1 MPRATLVIA
10 VEGSADVRR
19 AFGQVVGISKSAQAA
34 INAEERK
41 GSAQRKA
48 TYEEEV
54 RTAARSA
61 VRRASVE
68 KQVTDARTRL
78 MKQASAAANRELLAG
93 VSQEQSF
100 ASRRAEIYKK
110 LAQAYIEGERQKT
123 QATVRE
129 SERRTQVEQRA
140 SSRARDAQ
148 GRFLGGARAAGGNV
162 LAAGRAIGSGALGAG
177 QQLGSM
183 ALGAA
188 SSAFNQVSDQ
198 IQGARRTRAQQENAL
213 NGIFIQAGAGGM
225 TGRSTAEGEVLQRRI
240 FEFVEANRMQ
250 ADPVISALL
259 EAQTRS
265 GFLNGKTMEDRAA
278 RLEDILQA
286 TLFAHQ
292 MHQDLTQTAAFS
304 AKLSEEGITGE
315 DNRRTLEQMTA
326 MGFRGSVELG
336 EALKGALRPM
346 MSYINT
352 ERGRLLGPNAT
363 ESERSEVFISSMREF
378 FAGLQVAAGSGA
390 TVGQF
395 GGRVTDLDRALQGN
409 HVQNLIGRKLHNRF
423 GHGQRYAAQREQ
435 LAQMFTRNND
445 GDYRLNAQYQNAF
458 RFTESMGSLFGS
470 RTADMFNTLGSH
482 GGNVTAMA
490 TLKPNLEAIS
500 LLMGTDTEGV
510 ARYRRVQELKG
521 VGLSG
526 DHLALARAYTAQ
538 EDQSNLNDEE
548 NRRLKALLD
557 NPEAVRASTHVGKFR
572 AEHPIASGFIHGLG
586 PLGEIT
592 EQIAVPNQRE
602 GRGFVRQFEQE
613 TGTAR
618 VLPEDEGNR
627 WKMRMAGG
635 VLPEAVSTLPIAM
648 ALNGLL
654 NLLGKPI
661 RATMDPVAASQQR
674 QEDIS
679 RNNRRQPP

>member
-1 MPRATLVIA
+1 
-10 VEGSADVRR
+10 
-19 AFGQVVGISKSAQAA
+19 
-34 INAEERK
+34 
-41 GSAQRKA
+41 
-48 TYEEEV
+48 
-54 RTAARSA
+54 
-61 VRRASVE
+61 
-68 KQVTDARTRL
+68 
-78 MKQASAAANRELLAG
+78 
-93 VSQEQSF
+93 
-100 ASRRAEIYKK
+100 
-110 LAQAYIEGERQKT
+110 
-123 QATVRE
+123 
-129 SERRTQVEQRA
+129 
-140 SSRARDAQ
+140 
-148 GRFLGGARAAGGNV
+148 
-162 LAAGRAIGSGALGAG
+162 
-177 QQLGSM
+177 
-183 ALGAA
+183 
-188 SSAFNQVSDQ
+188 
-198 IQGARRTRAQQENAL
+198 
-213 NGIFIQAGAGGM
+213 M
-225 TGRSTAEGEVLQRRI
+225 TGQSTAEGEVLRRRI
-240 FEFVEANRMQ
+240 FEFVETNRMQ
-250 ADPVISALL
+250 ADPVIAALL

-286 TLFAHQ
+286 TLFAHE

-336 EALKGALRPM
+336 EALKGGLRPM
-346 MSYINT
+346 MAYINT

-363 ESERSEVFISSMREF
+363 ERERSEVFTNSMREF
-378 FAGLQVAAGSGA
+378 FAGLQVAASSGA

-409 HVQNLIGRKLHNRF
+409 HVQNLIGTKLYNRF
-423 GHGQRYAAQREQ
+423 GHGSRNAGQRE
-435 LAQMFTRNND
+435 LLGQMFTRNND
-445 GDYRLNAQYQNAF
+445 GQYRLNAQYQNAF
-458 RFTESMGSLFGS
+458 RFTESMGQLFGS
-470 RTADMFNTLGSH
+470 RGADMFNTLGSH

-521 VGLSG
+521 VGLG
-526 DHLALARAYTAQ
+526 NDTAVLARNFRR
-538 EDQSNLNDEE
+538 EEGQSSLNDEE
-548 NRRLKALLD
+548 NKRLNALLD
-557 NPEAVRASTHVGKFR
+557 NTEALRASTQVSKFR
-572 AEHPIASGFIHGLG
+572 AEHPIASAFFHGLG
-586 PLGEIT
+586 PVGEIT

-661 RATMDPVAASQQR
+661 RATMEPVAASQQR

-679 RNNRRQPP
+679 RNNRRPPP